1 MTDKEDPG
9 NIVHIEF
16 SPDGPKT
23 PSSVIKFLSTKSKDI
38 VGITCIVE
46 FDDGRMGLYAND
58 KDIYSF
64 LFEKKFLEYFIDEE
78 FKERIGLYTEEK

>member
-1 MTDKEDPG
+1 MTDEEDPD

-23 PSSVIKFLSTKSKDI
+23 SASVIKFLSTKSKNI
-38 VGITCIVE
+38 IGITCIVE

-58 KDIYSF
+58 KDIHSF
-64 LFEKKFLEYFIDEE
+64 LFEQRFLKYFVDQE
-78 FKERIGLYTEEK
+78 FEGRIGLYTEEK

>member
-1 MTDKEDPG
+1 MKKPEDPE
-9 NIVHIEF
+9 NVIHIEF
-16 SPDGPKT
+16 NPDGPKT
-23 PSSVIKFLSTKSKDI
+23 SDKVINFLSTKSES
-38 VGITCIVE
+38 VASITCIVE

-78 FKERIGLYTEEK
+78 FNERIGLYTEEK